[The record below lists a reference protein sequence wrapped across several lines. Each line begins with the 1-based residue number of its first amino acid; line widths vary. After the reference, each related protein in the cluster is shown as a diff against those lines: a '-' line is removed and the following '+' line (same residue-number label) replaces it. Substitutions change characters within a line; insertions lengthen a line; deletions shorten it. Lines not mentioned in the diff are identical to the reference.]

1 MAEPLLFWKT
11 LVGSR
16 KRGIPLLILTLA
28 LALLL
33 FTVIFHTIYPIF
45 EGKEIS
51 WLEALL
57 FILETITTVGYGEL
71 LPFRSDYTILFT
83 IVLILAGVFMIFMFI
98 PVILEPIFTRIINAP
113 PTTGPSRE
121 MKGHV
126 VIAGYGPLAG
136 ALIDSL
142 VISDLG
148 IVVVEAD
155 EAVARGGLLPP
166 PRRVL
171 VVWGDTGNP
180 HLGGGPGEA
189 RPFGG
194 GLRGREDRGGIISGT
209 GARRGG
215 PSSRWSTTLPII
227 GTGTRGPST
236 SCRRRT
242 LGKAS
247 RGTR

>member
-11 LVGSR
+11 LFGPR
-16 KRGIPLLILTLA
+16 RRGIPLLILTLA

-33 FTVIFHTIYPIF
+33 FTLIFHTIYPIF

-126 VIAGYGPLAG
+126 VIAGYGPLAR

-155 EAVARGGLLPP
+155 EAVAREAFSLHPG
-166 PRRVL
+166 RVS
-171 VVWGDTGNP
+171 VVWGDYRASRTWEEAWVRHAHSVVVCEDERTAAEIILGIRGQTTGV
-180 HLGGGPGEA
+180 HH
-189 RPFGG
+189 
-194 GLRGREDRGGIISGT
+194 RGG
-209 GARRGG
+209 RR
-215 PSSRWSTTLPII
+215 PCL
-227 GTGTRGPST
+227 
-236 SCRRRT
+236 
-242 LGKAS
+242 
-247 RGTR
+247 

>member
-83 IVLILAGVFMIFMFI
+83 IVLIL
-98 PVILEPIFTRIINAP
+98 
-113 PTTGPSRE
+113 
-121 MKGHV
+121 
-126 VIAGYGPLAG
+126 
-136 ALIDSL
+136 
-142 VISDLG
+142 
-148 IVVVEAD
+148 
-155 EAVARGGLLPP
+155 
-166 PRRVL
+166 
-171 VVWGDTGNP
+171 
-180 HLGGGPGEA
+180 PG
-189 RPFGG
+189 
-194 GLRGREDRGGIISGT
+194 
-209 GARRGG
+209 
-215 PSSRWSTTLPII
+215 SS
-227 GTGTRGPST
+227 
-236 SCRRRT
+236 
-242 LGKAS
+242 
-247 RGTR
+247 